1 MQTEPDSDRPDPEI
15 GKETASAGTDTE
27 ESAKEAEKSR
37 TGTMKEKPK
46 TGILQRFFQ
55 IICLAVTLTSAGSL
69 IYHMVY
75 LPMEN
80 RKLVAEL
87 KGNFPEPE
95 APGASGSEKK
105 DQPAGRKCP
114 VAAVD
119 FVSLREQYPDVQGW
133 LTIPDTGIDY
143 PVLQSEQENGE
154 FYLKRN
160 YKKEYDI
167 NGILFLQADCKVS
180 ESRNL
185 IIYGHN
191 MNSGAMF
198 GNLDFYADETYYQEH
213 PFAYLQTE
221 DSIQEYRIVTVL
233 KADRNLFPFQQ
244 KLADAEAVQ
253 EYLKAAKQ
261 REVFE
266 TGDDYLKCIY
276 DKVLTLVTCSYE
288 WSGARNIVLAVPV
301 SGAVW
306 SQKCS

>member
-1 MQTEPDSDRPDPEI
+1 
-15 GKETASAGTDTE
+15 
-27 ESAKEAEKSR
+27 
-37 TGTMKEKPK
+37 MKKKPK
-46 TGILQRFFQ
+46 TGILQRFFK
-55 IICLAVTLTSAGSL
+55 IICLAVTLTSAGFL

-80 RKLVAEL
+80 KKLVAEL

-119 FVSLREQYPDVQGW
+119 LVSLREQYPDVQGW

-167 NGILFLQADCKVS
+167 NGSLFLQADCKVS

-198 GNLDFYADETYYQEH
+198 GNLDLYADETYYQEH

-288 WSGARNIVLAVPV
+288 WSGARNIVLAVLV